1 MTKPSETPDP
11 VKTQTDAEMSVMI
24 DLSVDDDVFIK
35 VAAVGTRVA
44 TDKDYFSIGV
54 RHILR
59 DRFIKESVEE
69 TD

>member
-1 MTKPSETPDP
+1 MTTDEAE
-11 VKTQTDAEMSVMI
+11 TQTGPEMSVMI

-59 DRFIKESVEE
+59 ERFIKEHPVEE
-69 TD
+69 AD